1 MADSDPPLLDGDDKK
16 EEGKWNRKKPT
27 GMSALLAA
35 SAFKAAGKEKKTK
48 EVSISER
55 RLSIENVTLAAGAA
69 KRIHKRKEE
78 GKESKPGDNSGIKGM
93 MAKMVK
99 STDADEPAEVLEKP
113 EDEKKGIKG
122 MMASL
127 AAGKAEEPQGGEK
140 ESSDEKKGIK
150 GMMASLAAANAKAQP
165 DEDIVGKA
173 PEKAATTLSAEA
185 GSSMDVSSEG
195 EAITG
200 EESSGEVKKEHSVL
214 LNLIKKKRARKLEEK
229 AKEEAAIKDKD
240 ASNKP
245 PSEAENPESKK
256 NGSKRGRMQGT
267 KKKVG
272 PSKKGEKRKGQA
284 GFEVGSLFGPEVKPP
299 VKRQGYSPSSARA
312 SSEPRKR
319 GPGRAVLRR
328 QTSSSALSGN
338 STDETD
344 LTRTNSSS
352 EGGIKAVLDKADKK
366 KEEVK
371 AGGRMPSDVRDM
383 LIVPGSQARL
393 SPRRKPTSPRKSPI
407 LSLKKPST
415 PIKETRSSSAKESKK
430 TLPAPSVK
438 EKFEEEAKRQAVAN
452 YLASPLRM
460 GMVDKALSSITP
472 SKPPEDTEPGS
483 PWGAKLKLTDVI
495 IAASAAK
502 AVKMKSK
509 EEVPPPTLE
518 EQAERQC
525 RRLLILC
532 QKGEWDS
539 AGETLKALD
548 VMVAQET
555 MDRKIL
561 TETADRVTGNTPIMY
576 AAIENKISFMER
588 MLSLGCNVNKKNNE
602 NYTALHFAAMYSRE
616 DTVNWLLA
624 KRANPNLKGG
634 PMQQTCVHLACA
646 RHSGQSAQ
654 IVKILLHHSN
664 KDVRFVGDLADSL
677 PLFTAIEAG
686 NSNVCRE
693 LLSVDPGRQL
703 SQTKQPL
710 NDTAMH
716 LAARRKDAN
725 LAKVLIEAG
734 AQVDMQNKEGQ
745 TVLHLASIMGDD
757 NMVRVLFMARANA
770 NLQDN
775 EDRAPIHLAA
785 ERGYSS
791 IVEFLVEKFKASIY
805 ERTRDGSTLMHIA
818 AVNGHPDTA
827 MILFERG
834 VPLLMPNKF
843 GARGIHTAAREGHVS
858 VIDKLIKNGE
868 AVDSKTGDGKT
879 ALLLAVE
886 VKHLY
891 LC

>member
-1 MADSDPPLLDGDDKK
+1 M
-16 EEGKWNRKKPT
+16 
-27 GMSALLAA
+27 
-35 SAFKAAGKEKKTK
+35 
-48 EVSISER
+48 
-55 RLSIENVTLAAGAA
+55 
-69 KRIHKRKEE
+69 
-78 GKESKPGDNSGIKGM
+78 
-93 MAKMVK
+93 
-99 STDADEPAEVLEKP
+99 
-113 EDEKKGIKG
+113 
-122 MMASL
+122 
-127 AAGKAEEPQGGEK
+127 
-140 ESSDEKKGIK
+140 
-150 GMMASLAAANAKAQP
+150 
-165 DEDIVGKA
+165 
-173 PEKAATTLSAEA
+173 
-185 GSSMDVSSEG
+185 
-195 EAITG
+195 
-200 EESSGEVKKEHSVL
+200 
-214 LNLIKKKRARKLEEK
+214 
-229 AKEEAAIKDKD
+229 
-240 ASNKP
+240 
-245 PSEAENPESKK
+245 
-256 NGSKRGRMQGT
+256 
-267 KKKVG
+267 
-272 PSKKGEKRKGQA
+272 
-284 GFEVGSLFGPEVKPP
+284 
-299 VKRQGYSPSSARA
+299 
-312 SSEPRKR
+312 
-319 GPGRAVLRR
+319 
-328 QTSSSALSGN
+328 
-338 STDETD
+338 
-344 LTRTNSSS
+344 
-352 EGGIKAVLDKADKK
+352 
-366 KEEVK
+366 
-371 AGGRMPSDVRDM
+371 
-383 LIVPGSQARL
+383 
-393 SPRRKPTSPRKSPI
+393 
-407 LSLKKPST
+407 
-415 PIKETRSSSAKESKK
+415 
-430 TLPAPSVK
+430 K

-452 YLASPLRM
+452 YLASPQRM
-460 GMVDKALSSITP
+460 GMVDKALSGITP
-472 SKPPEDTEPGS
+472 AKPPDDAEPGS
-483 PWGAKLKLTDVI
+483 AWGAKLKLTDVI
-495 IAASAAK
+495 IAATAAK

-664 KDVRFVGDLADSL
+664 KDVRFIGDLADSL

-734 AQVDMQNKEGQ
+734 AQVDAQNKEGQ

-785 ERGYSS
+785 ERGYST

-818 AVNGHPDTA
+818 AVNGHPETA

-879 ALLLAVE
+879 ALHLAVE
-886 VKHLY
+886 VKLICICVDILHL
-891 LC
+891 LFHSVARLPLLSRFLATAQM

>member
-1 MADSDPPLLDGDDKK
+1 MK
-16 EEGKWNRKKPT
+16 E
-27 GMSALLAA
+27 
-35 SAFKAAGKEKKTK
+35 
-48 EVSISER
+48 
-55 RLSIENVTLAAGAA
+55 
-69 KRIHKRKEE
+69 
-78 GKESKPGDNSGIKGM
+78 D
-93 MAKMVK
+93 
-99 STDADEPAEVLEKP
+99 
-113 EDEKKGIKG
+113 
-122 MMASL
+122 
-127 AAGKAEEPQGGEK
+127 
-140 ESSDEKKGIK
+140 
-150 GMMASLAAANAKAQP
+150 
-165 DEDIVGKA
+165 
-173 PEKAATTLSAEA
+173 
-185 GSSMDVSSEG
+185 
-195 EAITG
+195 
-200 EESSGEVKKEHSVL
+200 
-214 LNLIKKKRARKLEEK
+214 
-229 AKEEAAIKDKD
+229 
-240 ASNKP
+240 
-245 PSEAENPESKK
+245 
-256 NGSKRGRMQGT
+256 
-267 KKKVG
+267 
-272 PSKKGEKRKGQA
+272 
-284 GFEVGSLFGPEVKPP
+284 
-299 VKRQGYSPSSARA
+299 
-312 SSEPRKR
+312 
-319 GPGRAVLRR
+319 
-328 QTSSSALSGN
+328 
-338 STDETD
+338 
-344 LTRTNSSS
+344 
-352 EGGIKAVLDKADKK
+352 
-366 KEEVK
+366 VK

-393 SPRRKPTSPRKSPI
+393 SPRRKPSSPKKSPI
-407 LSLKKPST
+407 LSLKKPPT
-415 PIKETRSSSAKESKK
+415 PLKERGSAKEKP
-430 TLPAPSVK
+430 LPAPTVK

-452 YLASPLRM
+452 YLASPRRM
-460 GMVDKALSSITP
+460 SMVDKALSDITP
-472 SKPPEDTEPGS
+472 SKPPDDAEPGS
-483 PWGAKLKLTDVI
+483 AWGAKLKLTDVI
-495 IAASAAK
+495 IAATAAK

-561 TETADRVTGNTPIMY
+561 TETSDRVTGNTPIMY

-588 MLSLGCNVNKKNNE
+588 MVSLGCNVNKKNNE

-654 IVKILLHHSN
+654 IVKILLLHSN

-734 AQVDMQNKEGQ
+734 AQVDLQNKEGQ

-785 ERGYSS
+785 ERGYST

-818 AVNGHPDTA
+818 AVNGHPETV
-827 MILFERG
+827 INLIVG
-834 VPLLMPNKF
+834 VFFLTVSPNFQNQNEKQ
-843 GARGIHTAAREGHVS
+843 IAAS
-858 VIDKLIKNGE
+858 Q
-868 AVDSKTGDGKT
+868 SQSS
-879 ALLLAVE
+879 
-886 VKHLY
+886 Y
-891 LC
+891 